1 MIKSLLALFLL
12 AALTYA
18 IPAQAALTVGA
29 DAPDFTTQAS
39 LGGNVYDFSLAD
51 ALKKGPVVLYFFPAA
66 FTQGCTLEAH
76 DFAEATDQFNKLG
89 ATVIG
94 VSHDSI
100 ATLQKFSISE
110 CRNKFAV
117 AADPQGSIMQS
128 YDAVMT
134 SLLNLADRVSY
145 VITPDHKIY
154 YAYDDSDPDQHVAN
168 TLKALQDWR
177 SQNPMAVK
185 PTAKTQ
191 K

>member
-154 YAYDDSDPDQHVAN
+154 YAYDDSDPDQHVTN